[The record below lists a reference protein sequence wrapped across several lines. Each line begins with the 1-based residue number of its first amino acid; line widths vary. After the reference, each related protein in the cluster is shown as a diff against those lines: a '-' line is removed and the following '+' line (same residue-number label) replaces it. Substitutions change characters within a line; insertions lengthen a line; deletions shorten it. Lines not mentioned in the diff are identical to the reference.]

1 MPSQRFPVSL
11 ELTGTEAARM
21 DAALKMWDAA
31 CGLAE
36 ETRDLLSANDAFN
49 AMLWRLDITPEEFHK
64 ALAKRTKNA
73 HA

>member
-1 MPSQRFPVSL
+1 MKP
-11 ELTGTEAARM
+11 ELKGTDKARM

-49 AMLWRLDITPEEFHK
+49 SMLWRLGITPEEFHE
-64 ALAKRTKNA
+64 ALTKRTKKSRA
-73 HA
+73 